1 MNILET
7 KSITV
12 DIDTVRDMALEH
24 MSKTFTYRGRDYN
37 MNDLGW
43 RFAFNDRKRA
53 LGTCSPSSRTIQLS
67 QWFIEN
73 GSREMDMW
81 VNTVVHEIA
90 HAINFTLGGHGHDWQ
105 WKDIF
110 ITLGGNG
117 NRTSGDNKFG
127 DLIKNPVS
135 KYTNICPNGH
145 TTASHKV
152 SRAVVDGR
160 RACSKCCREHNNSK
174 FSYEYVLR
182 QIKNY

>member
-1 MNILET
+1 MNTLET
-7 KSITV
+7 KSTTV
-12 DIDTVRDMALEH
+12 DTDTVRDMALEH

-43 RFAFNDRKRA
+43 RFAFSNKKRA
-53 LGTCSPSSRTIQLS
+53 LGTCDFGRKVIYVS

-81 VNTVVHEIA
+81 VNTMVHEIS
-90 HAINFTLGGHGHDWQ
+90 HAINHILGGKNHDWQ
-105 WKDIF
+105 WQNIF

-135 KYTNICPNGH
+135 KYTTICPNGH
-145 TTASHKV
+145 TSASHKV

-160 RACSKCCREHNNSK
+160 RACGRCCKEHNNGK
-174 FSYEYVLR
+174 FSSKYTLR